1 MEQVWAK
8 LQESI
13 LHFIYEK
20 YIFGT
25 YDQKNLSKEQVWCVT
40 QGWNELVRSMPKAH
54 QAIEVPQK

>member
-20 YIFGT
+20 YIFDT
-25 YDQKNLSKEQVWCVT
+25 YDQKNWSKEQVWCVT
-40 QGWNELVRSMPKAH
+40 QSQNELVRSMSKAH